1 MQMQNYRTVLKPI
14 ETETVI
20 KKSRFIAQ
28 VHPVRDEAE
37 VGEILTAVKKEHYK
51 ATHVCSAYIL
61 NTVPEKKKASDDGE
75 PSGTAGRPILD
86 VIERKNL
93 KNVLVLVI
101 RYFGG
106 IKLGASGLVR
116 AYAGAAAEVLS
127 AATLIDKTLCD
138 TPKIVIDYPQYGALA
153 NKLTEWGTPP
163 VGEIFEDKVTLS
175 FEIPTSETEAFHQKL
190 IDTLSGR
197 LDWSLGEQIV
207 VDKPAHDLPTE

>member
-61 NTVPEKKKASDDGE
+61 YTVPEKKKASDDGE

-116 AYAGAAAEVLS
+116 AYAGAASDVL
-127 AATLIDKTLCD
+127 ANAIVIEKTLCD
-138 TPKIVIDYPQYGALA
+138 TPTIIIDYPQYGGLA
-153 NKLTEWGTPP
+153 NKLSEWGTLP
-163 VGEIFEDKVTLS
+163 VNEIFEDKVTLS
-175 FEIPTSETEAFHQKL
+175 FEIPVSETESFHQKL
-190 IDTLSGR
+190 IDTLNGR
-197 LDWSLGEQIV
+197 IKWSLGNQTIV
-207 VDKPAHDLPTE
+207 DMPVSDASL